1 MSKQKSPPPFPARAS
16 YDIGDDANVSLIC
29 PTRQVA
35 KASRIQHCDTLKT
48 NRWAGEWRNP
58 RPNRAQGGCR
68 MFFVAAV
75 LTILSGLFYA
85 ASHHE
90 IGSLGV
96 TMCQYGSPFCDNPL
110 LVLVAAGLAAC
121 WGAFVSVR

>member
-1 MSKQKSPPPFPARAS
+1 
-16 YDIGDDANVSLIC
+16 
-29 PTRQVA
+29 
-35 KASRIQHCDTLKT
+35 
-48 NRWAGEWRNP
+48 
-58 RPNRAQGGCR
+58 
-68 MFFVAAV
+68 V

-85 ASHHE
+85 AGRHE

-96 TMCQYGSPFCDNPL
+96 AMCQYGSPFCDNPF

>member
-1 MSKQKSPPPFPARAS
+1 
-16 YDIGDDANVSLIC
+16 
-29 PTRQVA
+29 
-35 KASRIQHCDTLKT
+35 
-48 NRWAGEWRNP
+48 
-58 RPNRAQGGCR
+58 

-85 ASHHE
+85 ASR
-90 IGSLGV
+90 V
-96 TMCQYGSPFCDNPL
+96 AMCQYGSPFCDNPL